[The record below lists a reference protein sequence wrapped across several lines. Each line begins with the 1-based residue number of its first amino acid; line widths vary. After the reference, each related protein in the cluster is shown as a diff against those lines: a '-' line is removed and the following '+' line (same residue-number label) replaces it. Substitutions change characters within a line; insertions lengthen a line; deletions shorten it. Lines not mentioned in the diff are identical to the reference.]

1 MYNKQ
6 TILTVAFCVFALAVV
21 VESTPATPVAARKV
35 PSAKISDASKPIVLA
50 TDGAN
55 PTVALDVSTGIRYV
69 AWIRQGK
76 NSPEVVVVRSNG
88 ERGYADPVVASLDDT
103 DIVSATVNPAQVSV
117 GPKGEVYVLYGR
129 RVPSQYDERG
139 RTIPRLVRSTDGGR
153 SFSAPVDV
161 AAADGV
167 ETSAEATH
175 LVITPDGTVIVA
187 WLDYR
192 DAFARAKLPEDQ
204 RPEDKRYLN
213 SDDPKVQ
220 LRLARS
226 TDGGLSFGPSIMIAA
241 SASERSRVALAVGPD
256 GVLYSAW
263 RAKLDQFKGSYD
275 AVRDVLVSASSDGG
289 ATWSSPVKVHDDR
302 FKAGDCPEIT
312 LGIGVD
318 SKGRLHV
325 AWYTGTSVRPG
336 VYYAV
341 SADQGRHFSKP
352 LALLTA
358 AWVPYA
364 DVKLAVDGSDAAWIA
379 FEDHRNE
386 HGERVVMVRIDVQGL
401 LSQPRS
407 WLGHSPDIAAREG
420 AATLVWAGPKG
431 AIQALQA
438 DAM

>member
-1 MYNKQ
+1 MHNKQ
-6 TILTVAFCVFALAVV
+6 TLLTATFCVFALAAVV
-21 VESTPATPVAARKV
+21 GPTTATSAAAREA
-35 PSAKISDASKPIVLA
+35 PGAKTLDVSKPVVLT
-50 TDGAN
+50 TDGADS
-55 PTVALDVSTGIRYV
+55 TVAFDVNTGIRYV
-69 AWIRQGK
+69 AWTRSGK
-76 NSPEVVVVRSNG
+76 TAPEVIVARSDG
-88 ERGYADPVVASLDDT
+88 ERGYTEPVVVSAGDT
-103 DIVSATVNPAQVSV
+103 GIVSAAVNPAQVIV
-117 GPKGEVYVLYGR
+117 GPKGEVYVLYER

-139 RTIPRLVRSTDGGR
+139 RAIPRLVRSTDGGR

-167 ETSAEATH
+167 ETSAEAPH

-220 LRLARS
+220 VRLARS
-226 TDGGLSFGPSIMIAA
+226 TDGGLSFGPSRLIATG
-241 SASERSRVALAVGPD
+241 ASERSRVALAAGPD
-256 GVLYSAW
+256 GILYGAW
-263 RAKLDQFKGSYD
+263 RTKLDQFKGSYD
-275 AVRDVLVSASSDGG
+275 AVRDVVVSASSDGG

-325 AWYTGTSVRPG
+325 AWYTGTSLRPG

-341 SADQGRHFSKP
+341 SADRGQHFSKP

-364 DVKLAVDGSDAAWIA
+364 DVKLAVDGSDTAWIA
-379 FEDHRNE
+379 FEDRRNE
-386 HGERVVMVRIDVQGL
+386 QGERVVLTRIDAQGIP
-401 LSQPRS
+401 SQPQS
-407 WLGHSPDIAAREG
+407 WLGHSPDIAARAD
-420 AATLVWAGPKG
+420 AATLTWVSAKG
-431 AIQALQA
+431 QVQALQA
-438 DAM
+438 R